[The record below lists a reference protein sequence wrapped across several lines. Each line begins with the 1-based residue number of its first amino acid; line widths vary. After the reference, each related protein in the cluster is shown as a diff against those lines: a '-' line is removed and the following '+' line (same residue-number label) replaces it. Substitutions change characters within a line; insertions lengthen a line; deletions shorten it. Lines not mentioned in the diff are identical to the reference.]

1 VRYITPF
8 KKEEAC
14 KLIEDF
20 QVPKKFS
27 LSAETVYNEI
37 TGGVPRQIALLREAK
52 DVKRWREVQEQS
64 YFTLAK
70 RTFSEMSADDRASF
84 VSFLDQL
91 FGPSPK
97 VPKPPSVWYDKS
109 LFYIM
114 ELNTLMLNPMTES
127 AVFTLWT
134 QHLQREAINKPGR
147 TGSEMGAVFEREVI
161 KGFIHL
167 SHIELHPFY
176 MIKSP
181 MVPGILKVSRIERII
196 YFDGEKDVPRLPTLE
211 CRLLKPKSQIF
222 KAWDFI
228 IEDAHTKQ
236 IVFVQVTTQYPD
248 VHDKSKDGNSKMASA
263 FLSFEFWKWKDV
275 LVAGRE
281 TISTLKLYFTKEQT
295 KENKHRNKTK

>member
-1 VRYITPF
+1 
-8 KKEEAC
+8 
-14 KLIEDF
+14 
-20 QVPKKFS
+20 
-27 LSAETVYNEI
+27 
-37 TGGVPRQIALLREAK
+37 
-52 DVKRWREVQEQS
+52 
-64 YFTLAK
+64 
-70 RTFSEMSADDRASF
+70 
-84 VSFLDQL
+84 
-91 FGPSPK
+91 
-97 VPKPPSVWYDKS
+97 
-109 LFYIM
+109 
-114 ELNTLMLNPMTES
+114 
-127 AVFTLWT
+127 
-134 QHLQREAINKPGR
+134 
-147 TGSEMGAVFEREVI
+147 MGAVFEREVI

-236 IVFVQVTTQYPD
+236 IVFVQVTTQFPN

-263 FLSFEFWKWKDV
+263 FVSFDSGSNQIETLLDTLFQTTGTKAHVDDGSFVITLPVTGWIVKFLCVTSQHDDDLKKRLWKWKDV

-281 TISTLKLYFTKEQT
+281 TISTLKLCFTQEQT
-295 KENKHRNKTK
+295 EENKQRN